1 LEGDFVRATRK
12 YYKEVVFC
20 KFRKTADPRRGEAS
34 FSPACSRYNSHDFK
48 ISILHTT
55 YQTMRTTMA
64 TRASSTLRFQAFKIK
79 SRSFSVSPEKTAAA
93 VAAAA
98 ASPIRPS
105 LLLSG
110 LWNAYATSL
119 AKRPLLTKAGIA
131 AVIFFASD
139 SATQYLLRDV
149 NQKKETNAF
158 QWDAPR
164 ALSGATFGVV
174 ATTWL
179 HYWWGFLEVAVGA
192 RFPVVAASQSSKL
205 VNTVVKVALDQGIGA
220 PLYIYSY
227 YVLTNFG
234 QTIDR
239 TMSSSAVLES
249 WKETNTR
256 AADMLW
262 PTMLKHWQ
270 LWPFVHC
277 VNFYYMPLHHRVL
290 VQNTVLVG
298 WSGYLSH
305 LNNGGLMTP
314 DEEVKVTILRRETSD
329 RLQQSQITES
339 STAASSV
346 DTLASAPL
354 KKQA

>member
-1 LEGDFVRATRK
+1 MT
-12 YYKEVVFC
+12 
-20 KFRKTADPRRGEAS
+20 
-34 FSPACSRYNSHDFK
+34 
-48 ISILHTT
+48 
-55 YQTMRTTMA
+55 
-64 TRASSTLRFQAFKIK
+64 TRASSTLRFQVLKSK
-79 SRSFSVSPEKTAAA
+79 SRSFSGSPEKTAAA
-93 VAAAA
+93 IADAAAA
-98 ASPIRPS
+98 TASPLRPS
-105 LLLSG
+105 SLLSG
-110 LWNAYATSL
+110 LWNAYTTSL

-131 AVIFFASD
+131 AVIFFGSD

-149 NQKKETNAF
+149 KQEKETETNTF

-164 ALSGATFGVV
+164 ALSGAAFGVV

-192 RFPVVAASQSSKL
+192 RFPVVAASQSSKV

-227 YVLTNFG
+227 YVMTNFG

-239 TMSSSAVLES
+239 TMSSSAALES

-277 VNFYYMPLHHRVL
+277 VNFYFMPLHHRVL

-314 DEEVKVTILRRETSD
+314 DEEVKVTILRRETNE
-329 RLQQSQITES
+329 RLQQAEIEES
-339 STAASSV
+339 TKAKATISV
-346 DTLASAPL
+346 ETLATAPL
-354 KKQA
+354 EKQA

>member
-1 LEGDFVRATRK
+1 MA
-12 YYKEVVFC
+12 
-20 KFRKTADPRRGEAS
+20 
-34 FSPACSRYNSHDFK
+34 
-48 ISILHTT
+48 
-55 YQTMRTTMA
+55 A
-64 TRASSTLRFQAFKIK
+64 TRASSTMRFQAVKSK
-79 SRSFSVSPEKTAAA
+79 SRSFSASSEKTAAA
-93 VAAAA
+93 TAAAA
-98 ASPIRPS
+98 AAFPIRPS
-105 LLLSG
+105 LFLSG
-110 LWNAYATSL
+110 LWNAYSTSL
-119 AKRPLLTKAGIA
+119 AKRPLLTKASIA
-131 AVIFFASD
+131 AVIFFGSD
-139 SATQYLLRDV
+139 SATQYILRD
-149 NQKKETNAF
+149 QKKETDTDTF

-164 ALSGATFGVV
+164 ALSGAAFGVV

-179 HYWWGFLEVAVGA
+179 HYWWGFLEIAVGA

-234 QTIDR
+234 QTIDL

-249 WKETNTR
+249 LKETNTR

-277 VNFYYMPLHHRVL
+277 VNFYFMPLHHRVL

-314 DEEVKVTILRRETSD
+314 DEEVKGSILRRKTTE
-329 RLQQSQITES
+329 RLLQSQLKES
-339 STAASSV
+339 YTASTDV
-346 DTLASAPL
+346 DTLAATTPL
-354 KKQA
+354 KKQV

>member
-1 LEGDFVRATRK
+1 M
-12 YYKEVVFC
+12 
-20 KFRKTADPRRGEAS
+20 
-34 FSPACSRYNSHDFK
+34 
-48 ISILHTT
+48 
-55 YQTMRTTMA
+55 MRTTMT
-64 TRASSTLRFQAFKIK
+64 TRASSTLRFQVLKSK
-79 SRSFSVSPEKTAAA
+79 SRSFSASPEKTAAA
-93 VAAAA
+93 IADAAAA
-98 ASPIRPS
+98 TASPLRPS
-105 LLLSG
+105 SLLSG
-110 LWNAYATSL
+110 LWNAYTTSL

-131 AVIFFASD
+131 AVIFFGSD
-139 SATQYLLRDV
+139 SATQYLLRDL
-149 NQKKETNAF
+149 NQKKKIETNTF

-164 ALSGATFGVV
+164 ALSGAAFGVV

-192 RFPVVAASQSSKL
+192 RFPVVAASQSSKV

-227 YVLTNFG
+227 YVMTNFG

-239 TMSSSAVLES
+239 TMSSLAVLES

-256 AADMLW
+256 AAEMLW

-277 VNFYYMPLHHRVL
+277 VNFYFMPLHHRVL

-314 DEEVKVTILRRETSD
+314 DEEVKVTILRRETTE
-329 RLQQSQITES
+329 RLHQSQTKES
-339 STAASSV
+339 SLAA
-346 DTLASAPL
+346 APL
-354 KKQA
+354 KKQS

>member
-1 LEGDFVRATRK
+1 MRATIM
-12 YYKEVVFC
+12 
-20 KFRKTADPRRGEAS
+20 T
-34 FSPACSRYNSHDFK
+34 
-48 ISILHTT
+48 
-55 YQTMRTTMA
+55 
-64 TRASSTLRFQAFKIK
+64 TRASSTLCFQVLKSK
-79 SRSFSVSPEKTAAA
+79 SRSFSASPEKTAAA
-93 VAAAA
+93 TTAAAAAAAAA
-98 ASPIRPS
+98 ASPIRSSS
-105 LLLSG
+105 LLSS

-131 AVIFFASD
+131 AVIFFGSD

-149 NQKKETNAF
+149 NKREETETDTNTF

-164 ALSGATFGVV
+164 ALSGAAFGVV

-227 YVLTNFG
+227 YVMTNFG

-239 TMSSSAVLES
+239 TMSSLVVLES

-277 VNFYYMPLHHRVL
+277 VNFYFMPLHHRVL

-314 DEEVKVTILRRETSD
+314 DEEVKVTILRRETTE
-329 RLQQSQITES
+329 RLHQSQTKES
-339 STAASSV
+339 SLAA
-346 DTLASAPL
+346 APL
-354 KKQA
+354 KKQS

>member
-1 LEGDFVRATRK
+1 LQLLFFLIALFVRIFSIS
-12 YYKEVVFC
+12 YHQVV
-20 KFRKTADPRRGEAS
+20 
-34 FSPACSRYNSHDFK
+34 
-48 ISILHTT
+48 ILTM
-55 YQTMRTTMA
+55 MRTTMTA
-64 TRASSTLRFQAFKIK
+64 NLRFQGLRNR

-93 VAAAA
+93 VAGAA

-105 LLLSG
+105 SLLSG
-110 LWNAYATSL
+110 LWNVYASSL
-119 AKRPLLTKAGIA
+119 AKRPLRTKAGIA
-131 AVIFFASD
+131 AVIFFGSD
-139 SATQYLLRDV
+139 SATQYILRDRELQP
-149 NQKKETNAF
+149 NNKETTF

-164 ALSGATFGVV
+164 ALSGAVFGVV

-192 RFPVVAASQSSKL
+192 RFPVVAASQSSK
-205 VNTVVKVALDQGIGA
+205 VINTVVKVALDQGIGA

-234 QTIDR
+234 QTIHR
-239 TMSSSAVLES
+239 TMSLSAVLET

-277 VNFYYMPLHHRVL
+277 VNFYFMPLHHRVL

-314 DEEVKVTILRRETSD
+314 DEEVKVAIVRRETHERLLQSDLAIVRRETSE
-329 RLQQSQITES
+329 RLQQSKTKES
-339 STAASSV
+339 SLQQSEVKEISSAASSSV
-346 DTLASAPL
+346 KTLAKAPL
-354 KKQA
+354 KTQL

>member
-1 LEGDFVRATRK
+1 MT
-12 YYKEVVFC
+12 
-20 KFRKTADPRRGEAS
+20 
-34 FSPACSRYNSHDFK
+34 
-48 ISILHTT
+48 
-55 YQTMRTTMA
+55 
-64 TRASSTLRFQAFKIK
+64 TRASSTLCFQVLKSK
-79 SRSFSVSPEKTAAA
+79 SRSFSASPEKTAAA
-93 VAAAA
+93 TTAAAA
-98 ASPIRPS
+98 
-105 LLLSG
+105 
-110 LWNAYATSL
+110 ATSL

-131 AVIFFASD
+131 AVIFFGSD

-149 NQKKETNAF
+149 NKKEETETDTNTF

-164 ALSGATFGVV
+164 ALSGAAFGVV

-227 YVLTNFG
+227 YVMTNFG

-239 TMSSSAVLES
+239 TMSSLVVLES

-277 VNFYYMPLHHRVL
+277 VNFYFMPLHHRVL

-314 DEEVKVTILRRETSD
+314 DEEVNVTILRRETTE
-329 RLQQSQITES
+329 RLHQSQTKES
-339 STAASSV
+339 SLAAV
-346 DTLASAPL
+346 PL
-354 KKQA
+354 KKQS

>member
-1 LEGDFVRATRK
+1 MT
-12 YYKEVVFC
+12 
-20 KFRKTADPRRGEAS
+20 
-34 FSPACSRYNSHDFK
+34 
-48 ISILHTT
+48 
-55 YQTMRTTMA
+55 
-64 TRASSTLRFQAFKIK
+64 TRASSTLRFQGAALKRK
-79 SRSFSVSPEKTAAA
+79 SRSFSASAEKTAGVTTAT
-93 VAAAA
+93 AAAA
-98 ASPIRPS
+98 ASSPIRPS
-105 LLLSG
+105 SLLAG

-119 AKRPLLTKAGIA
+119 ARRPLLTKAGIA
-131 AVIFFASD
+131 AVIFFGSD

-149 NQKKETNAF
+149 NPKKAINTETESNTNTDTDTF

-164 ALSGATFGVV
+164 ALSGAAFGVV

-227 YVLTNFG
+227 YVITNFG

-239 TMSSSAVLES
+239 TMSSLAALES

-256 AADMLW
+256 AAEMLW

-277 VNFYYMPLHHRVL
+277 VNFYFMPLHHRVL
-290 VQNTVLVG
+290 VQNAVLVG

-314 DEEVKVTILRRETSD
+314 DEEVKVTILRRETTE
-329 RLQQSQITES
+329 RLQQSQIKES
-339 STAASSV
+339 S
-346 DTLASAPL
+346 LATAPL

>member
-1 LEGDFVRATRK
+1 M
-12 YYKEVVFC
+12 
-20 KFRKTADPRRGEAS
+20 
-34 FSPACSRYNSHDFK
+34 
-48 ISILHTT
+48 
-55 YQTMRTTMA
+55 MRTTMT
-64 TRASSTLRFQAFKIK
+64 TRALRTK
-79 SRSFSVSPEKTAAA
+79 SRSFSASPEKTAAH
-93 VAAAA
+93 VAGAA
-98 ASPIRPS
+98 ASPIRHS
-105 LLLSG
+105 SLLSG

-119 AKRPLLTKAGIA
+119 AKRPLRTKAGIA
-131 AVIFFASD
+131 AVIFFGSD
-139 SATQYLLRDV
+139 SATQYLLRDRQLQQ
-149 NQKKETNAF
+149 NDKETAF

-164 ALSGATFGVV
+164 ALSGAVFGVV

-192 RFPVVAASQSSKL
+192 RFPVVAASQSSKV

-234 QTIDR
+234 QTIHR
-239 TMSSSAVLES
+239 TMSWPAVLDT

-277 VNFYYMPLHHRVL
+277 VNFYFMPLHHRVL

-314 DEEVKVTILRRETSD
+314 DEEVKVTIQRCETSE
-329 RLQQSQITES
+329 RLLQSEVTESRLQLSKTKESSLQQSEVKEIS
-339 STAASSV
+339 STATSSV
-346 DTLASAPL
+346 NTLAKAPL
-354 KKQA
+354 KTQT